1 MATITMSSEADKQV
15 ILLVDDTPANIHIAQ
30 AILRE
35 EFKIR
40 VATSGVKAL
49 ELVKIEP
56 LPALILLDIEMP
68 GMDGYEVC
76 NRLKA
81 DPRTR
86 DIPVIFLTAKTES
99 EDETRGFEVGAVDYV
114 HKPFSPTVVKA
125 RVRTHLTLRAT
136 SQQLARQLLAIN
148 NELEMARQIQLAIL
162 PRETPKIRGLDIA
175 ARYLPMSS
183 VAGDF
188 YDFIIVDEQHVGI
201 LIADVSGHG
210 LPAALIASMLQVALT
225 AQSGHASEPGRVLAG
240 LNRALCGKFTNHF
253 VTAAYVFVDME
264 KNSIS
269 YAGAG
274 HPPLLLWSASTRS
287 TSEVLQNGL
296 FLGHFPEE
304 TYSAVQLPVGAGDK
318 AVLYTDGFLEASN
331 PLDEMFGADRF
342 KQLLDANH
350 HPGAERLADSVLNEL
365 SRWSGHPQGEGQQDD
380 MTLLSIEFKSQ
391 G

>member
-1 MATITMSSEADKQV
+1 MVTTTMSSDSDKQV

-30 AILRE
+30 AILRD
-35 EFKIR
+35 EFRIR
-40 VATSGVKAL
+40 VATSGAKAL
-49 ELVKIEP
+49 ELVKTEP

-81 DPRTR
+81 DPQTR

-125 RVRTHLTLRAT
+125 RVQTHLTLRAT
-136 SQQLARQLLAIN
+136 SQELARQLLTIN

-162 PRETPKIRGLDIA
+162 PRETPKIRGLEIA

-188 YDFIIVDEQHVGI
+188 YDFITVDEQHVGI
-201 LIADVSGHG
+201 LVADVSGHG

-225 AQSGHASEPGRVLAG
+225 AQLGHASEPGRVLAG

-274 HPPLLLWSASTRS
+274 HPPLLLWRASTGGA
-287 TSEVLQNGL
+287 SEVMQNGL
-296 FLGHFPEE
+296 LLGHFPEE
-304 TYSAVQLPVGAGDK
+304 TYSVLVLPVEAGDK
-318 AVLYTDGFLEASN
+318 AVLYTDGILEASN

-342 KQLLDANH
+342 KQLLESNH
-350 HPGAERLADSVLNEL
+350 HPGAERLADSVLDEL

-380 MTLLSIEFKSQ
+380 MTLLSIEFKSRR
-391 G
+391 

>member
-1 MATITMSSEADKQV
+1 MSGEADKQV
-15 ILLVDDTPANIHIAQ
+15 LLLVDDTAANIHIAQ
-30 AILRE
+30 AILRD

-40 VATSGVKAL
+40 VATSGVRAL

-81 DPRTR
+81 DPQTR

-136 SQQLARQLLAIN
+136 SQQLAQQLLAIN

-225 AQSGHASEPGRVLAG
+225 AQLGHASEPGRVLAG

-304 TYSAVQLPVGAGDK
+304 TYSVLQLPVRAGDK
-318 AVLYTDGFLEASN
+318 AVLYTDGILEASN

-342 KQLLDANH
+342 KRFLDSDH
-350 HPGAERLADSVLNEL
+350 HPGAERLADSVLDEL